1 MNLASKILMVPDV
14 ITPEGIATIVS
25 YMRSSRLED
34 ASVFDPEG
42 TNVSGQTR
50 SLLNKEIRNTQFA
63 PVEPLL
69 PQLND
74 LIQNVVTEI
83 INPFYGFE
91 IYSYER
97 PLLLRYGVGGHYEPH
112 IDGEALWTRPDG
124 TSRWRKSLDRDISF
138 VLWLNDDFEG
148 GEFVFPDLGIKLAPK
163 PGLLLCFP
171 SSHHYRHGVMPVTK
185 GERFALVTWM
195 MVKGWKTMAD
205 EEKELQQEEL
215 ESARRRMSSQF

>member
-1 MNLASKILMVPDV
+1 MAPDV
-14 ITPEGIATIVS
+14 ITPEGINAIVS
-25 YMRSSRLED
+25 YMRSSKLVD

-42 TNVSGQTR
+42 TNVSGETQAI
-50 SLLNKEIRNTQFA
+50 LNKDIRNTQFA

-69 PQLND
+69 PQIND
-74 LIQNVVTEI
+74 LVANVVAEI
-83 INPFYGFE
+83 INPFYRCE

-124 TSRWRKSLDRDISF
+124 TTRWRKSLDRDISF

-148 GEFVFPDLGIKLAPK
+148 GEFVFPDLNVRLTPK

-171 SSHHYRHGVMPVTK
+171 STHEYLHGVMPVTK
-185 GERFALVTWM
+185 GERYAIVTWM

-205 EEKELQQEEL
+205 EEKELLEE
-215 ESARRRMSSQF
+215 EARAAAGRS